1 MRRIAVILAL
11 ALPAAGCMV
20 AIEMPEGGGDAQ
32 TDAPDAAGDDGAPCS
47 PAQVSFRA
55 DEMELDGFLVR
66 NTDIDEVD
74 RMILVQRAN
83 TGEAS
88 MEVDVPCEDDWTL
101 WAYARWENTEA
112 DSFYWSF
119 DDPRDRIVWHVMQQC
134 AVTIE
139 PGWYWDQVSR
149 GSDIGACEPIQED
162 PAVVHLTRGRHTFY
176 LFGREAN
183 AAVGLFVLT
192 NDPSYRP

>member
-1 MRRIAVILAL
+1 MKRACAIALSVLA
-11 ALPAAGCMV
+11 ALPVGGCFV
-20 AIEMPEGGGDAQ
+20 AIEMPLLGGDAE
-32 TDAPDAAGDDGAPCS
+32 TDAAPCS
-47 PAQVSFRA
+47 PAQIPFQA
-55 DEMELDGFLVR
+55 DEMELDGFVVR
-66 NTDIDEVD
+66 NSGIDEVD
-74 RMILVQRAN
+74 NMILVQRAN

-101 WAYARWENTEA
+101 WAYVRWENMEA

-119 DDPRDRIVWHVMQQC
+119 DDPRSRAVWHVMQQC
-134 AVTIE
+134 ILSIE

-149 GSDIGACEPIQED
+149 SADSSQCEPVEED

-176 LFGREAN
+176 LFGREADT
-183 AAVGLFVLT
+183 AVGLFVLT